1 MSRPSHSDGSVYIKG
16 RSVTSV
22 EPPLSVGAGVVLV
35 EGVSGDAMNPYSMIA
50 LDQQTMQKKWEAPL
64 IGSTASGW
72 FEAPSIAHD
81 FAIACIGVIR
91 VWNRRYRRQRLAE
104 CRQPDLQVTTH
115 RSGRT
120 LHLHRGSY
128 ADAASLGLSN
138 CVRLGRVSIT
148 LPVAAARQYRRPP
161 WARLISHAQ
170 LFANTHRR
178 NEIVIRSGTEFS
190 YFDDLTF
197 GEAVVAQDIQLKVFA
212 R

>member
-1 MSRPSHSDGSVYIKG
+1 MSRPSYSNDSVYIKG

-22 EPPLSVGAGVVLV
+22 EPPLGIAADVVLV
-35 EGVSGDAMNPYSMIA
+35 EGVTGDAMNS
-50 LDQQTMQKKWEAPL
+50 K
-64 IGSTASGW
+64 
-72 FEAPSIAHD
+72 
-81 FAIACIGVIR
+81 
-91 VWNRRYRRQRLAE
+91 
-104 CRQPDLQVTTH
+104 
-115 RSGRT
+115 RT

-148 LPVAAARQYRRPP
+148 LPVPAARHNRTPP

-190 YFDDLTF
+190 YFDDL
-197 GEAVVAQDIQLKVFA
+197 QLAFVPWFA
-212 R
+212 

>member
-120 LHLHRGSY
+120 LHLHPRKLRGRCKPR
-128 ADAASLGLSN
+128 AIKL
-138 CVRLGRVSIT
+138 CK
-148 LPVAAARQYRRPP
+148 ARQGEHHVAGPGCSP
-161 WARLISHAQ
+161 ISKTAMGQ
-170 LFANTHRR
+170 
-178 NEIVIRSGTEFS
+178 I
-190 YFDDLTF
+190 DLTRP
-197 GEAVVAQDIQLKVFA
+197 VVREYPSPK
-212 R
+212 